1 MPQPSPSREDARM
14 ERVAVVG
21 SGVSGLMAAY
31 LLSKRHHVILF
42 EQDDRLGGHAHTDDI
57 PGPNGPLAV
66 DTGFI
71 VHNDRTYPLVRRLF
85 AELGVGWRG
94 TEMSMSIRDER
105 SGIEYAGGRGP
116 SGFLAKP
123 AQLVRRDYVATLLAA
138 RRFHRVARGFLDSTT
153 DEDSTTFGELLR
165 REGFS
170 PAFIRLYAVP
180 LVACVWSTGGAQ
192 ALDYPARYLLRFLD
206 HHGML
211 SIGDSPRWATVEGG
225 SRTYV
230 EAVASRVAEIR
241 CGATVVAVA
250 RGADEVSIRDA
261 AGGETV
267 VDRVVVATH
276 PDQALGLLTDPTRP
290 EAEVLGAFRYTPNT
304 AVLHQDSSLMPR
316 SKGARASWNYLVR
329 GDGDGAPVVTYW
341 MNRLQGLPAEQPLYV
356 TLNDDG
362 LVREDLVLRRMTY
375 AHPAYDLASVRAQ
388 RRLPELNTGRTA
400 FAGAYHGWGFHED
413 GARAGVAAAA
423 SFGVTW

>member
-1 MPQPSPSREDARM
+1 MQQPSPSREHART

-21 SGVSGLMAAY
+21 SGVAGLVSAY
-31 LLSKRHHVILF
+31 LLSKRYHVILF
-42 EQDDRLGGHAHTDDI
+42 EQDARLGGHAHTHDI
-57 PGPNGPLAV
+57 PSPHGDVAV

-71 VHNDRTYPLVRRLF
+71 VHNDRTYPLLRRLF
-85 AELGVGWRG
+85 DELGVGWRD

-105 SGIEYAGGRGP
+105 SGIEYAGGRGLP
-116 SGFLAKP
+116 GFLARP
-123 AQLVRRDYVATLLAA
+123 AQLMRRDYVATLLAA
-138 RRFHRVARGFLDSTT
+138 RRFHRVAREFLASTT
-153 DEDSTTFGELLR
+153 DEDATTFGDLLR
-165 REGFS
+165 NEGFS

-211 SIGDSPRWATVEGG
+211 SIGDSPNWATVEGG

-230 EAVASRVAEIR
+230 QAIAARVAEIR
-241 CGATVVAVA
+241 SGAKVVAVT
-250 RGADEVSIRDA
+250 RGIDEVSIREE
-261 AGGETV
+261 GGDETV

-276 PDQALGLLTDPTRP
+276 PDQALDLLTDASP
-290 EAEVLGAFRYTPNT
+290 AERDVLGAFRYTPNT
-304 AVLHQDSSLMPR
+304 AVLHQDASLMPEA
-316 SKGARASWNYLVR
+316 KGARASWNYLIR

-341 MNRLQGLPAEQPLYV
+341 MNRLQGLPADQPLFV
-356 TLNDDG
+356 TLNGDD
-362 LVREDLVLRRMTY
+362 LVREDTVLRRMTY
-375 AHPAYDLASVRAQ
+375 AHPAYDLAAVRSQ
-388 RRLPELNTGRTA
+388 RRLPELNTGRSA